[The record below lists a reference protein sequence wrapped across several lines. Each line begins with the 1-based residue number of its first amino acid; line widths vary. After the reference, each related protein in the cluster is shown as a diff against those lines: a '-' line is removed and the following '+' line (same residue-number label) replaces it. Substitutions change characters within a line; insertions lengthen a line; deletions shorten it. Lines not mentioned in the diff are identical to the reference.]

1 MSYLS
6 TIFLAGVSCV
16 SVVFNSPSNFLAPQ
30 RAQVPKLRDAENA
43 KNFAHSAPSLRALC
57 PDLQIGRIPNSLISK
72 ISYTSAGGKA
82 GNYEKLDITPASLRY
97 VQGHRGIEKTI
108 NEKTVSSF
116 WDKLTK
122 AINLTHFDKIKSD
135 PGHALY
141 DGVDITISIEKGKEK
156 HSIVNGNEDSV
167 NYRKIK
173 PFTDLLE
180 NKLVEIRKKIVW
192 QK

>member
-1 MSYLS
+1 MPYFITLFFAGLYFVS
-6 TIFLAGVSCV
+6 TTFKSQNNCSLRPDQINTTS
-16 SVVFNSPSNFLAPQ
+16 NSP
-30 RAQVPKLRDAENA
+30 V
-43 KNFAHSAPSLRALC
+43 
-57 PDLQIGRIPNSLISK
+57 SK
-72 ISYTSAGGKA
+72 ISYTSSGGK
-82 GNYEKLDITPASLRY
+82 GGYYETLDITSASLTY
-97 VQGHRGIEKTI
+97 VQGHRGVEKAI
-108 NEKTVSSF
+108 NEKTLNSF

-122 AINLTHFDKIKSD
+122 TVNLEDFDKIKSD

-141 DGVDITISIEKGKEK
+141 DGIDITISIEKGKEK

-180 NKLVEIRKKIVW
+180 NKLAEIRKKIVW